1 MYGYIYSLK
10 IHQFNFSLP
19 RLFLNTVRKVLADL
33 AIFDTYKKNYCKALW
48 EVMFRQIERN
58 GRTFRHIE
66 LSNSVIS

>member
-33 AIFDTYKKNYCKALW
+33 AIFDTWLYCKALW
-48 EVMFRQIERN
+48 EVKFRQIERN